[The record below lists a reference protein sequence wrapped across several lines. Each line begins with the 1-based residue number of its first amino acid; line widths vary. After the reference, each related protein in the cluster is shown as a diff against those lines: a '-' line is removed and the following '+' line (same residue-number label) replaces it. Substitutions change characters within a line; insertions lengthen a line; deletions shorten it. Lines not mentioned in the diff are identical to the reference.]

1 MNTDIRISVSAISHP
16 KIIKLMR
23 KCGDIAFFNLI
34 RLWTF
39 TAQNKPSGD
48 LDNMDDDDIEIA
60 ADWHGESGAF
70 VAALLELR
78 LLEQADG
85 GCYVVHDWA
94 EHNGYASYA
103 EQRSERARNA
113 ANKRWKTQFNADE
126 HMLTDAKSN
135 ATSINEHMLND
146 ASSNAPSPSPSPAPL
161 ALEDT
166 SLRSVSSCPELP
178 AGASGPQQVEPK
190 PKPEIID
197 QPSPAILAFPL
208 AKKGETFPV
217 TQSDIDE
224 WQESFPGVDVLME
237 LRHCLQWSRDNPA
250 RRKTRAGIR
259 RHITGWLA
267 KQQDRARG
275 QPHIPPAGQRQMPD
289 GYPVPRTVRDAITI
303 QQDMEAKRLLAKK
316 LRERGVK
323 DESGNGDSGNGAG
336 RADHAQ
342 PQIGAG
348 PVQ

>member
-1 MNTDIRISVSAISHP
+1 MTIP
-16 KIIKLMR
+16 
-23 KCGDIAFFNLI
+23 
-34 RLWTF
+34 
-39 TAQNKPSGD
+39 
-48 LDNMDDDDIEIA
+48 
-60 ADWHGESGAF
+60 
-70 VAALLELR
+70 
-78 LLEQADG
+78 
-85 GCYVVHDWA
+85 
-94 EHNGYASYA
+94 
-103 EQRSERARNA
+103 ERH
-113 ANKRWKTQFNADE
+113 E
-126 HMLTDAKSN
+126 
-135 ATSINEHMLND
+135 
-146 ASSNAPSPSPSPAPL
+146 P
-161 ALEDT
+161 
-166 SLRSVSSCPELP
+166 
-178 AGASGPQQVEPK
+178 GVEP
-190 PKPEIID
+190 
-197 QPSPAILAFPL
+197 AVLAFPL

-224 WQESFPGVDVLME
+224 WQESFPGVDVLQE

-275 QPHIPPAGQRQMPD
+275 QPHMPPAGQRQMPD

-323 DESGNGDSGNGAG
+323 DESGNGDSGDGAG

>member
-1 MNTDIRISVSAISHP
+1 MIP
-16 KIIKLMR
+16 
-23 KCGDIAFFNLI
+23 
-34 RLWTF
+34 
-39 TAQNKPSGD
+39 
-48 LDNMDDDDIEIA
+48 
-60 ADWHGESGAF
+60 
-70 VAALLELR
+70 
-78 LLEQADG
+78 
-85 GCYVVHDWA
+85 
-94 EHNGYASYA
+94 
-103 EQRSERARNA
+103 ER
-113 ANKRWKTQFNADE
+113 
-126 HMLTDAKSN
+126 H
-135 ATSINEHMLND
+135 
-146 ASSNAPSPSPSPAPL
+146 
-161 ALEDT
+161 
-166 SLRSVSSCPELP
+166 
-178 AGASGPQQVEPK
+178 
-190 PKPEIID
+190 KPETE
-197 QPSPAILAFPL
+197 PAVLAFPL
-208 AKKGETFPV
+208 AKRGETFPV

-224 WQESFPGVDVLME
+224 WQESFPGVDVLQE

-275 QPHIPPAGQRQMPD
+275 QPHMPPAGQRQMPD

-323 DESGNGDSGNGAG
+323 DENGNGDSGDGAG

>member
-126 HMLTDAKSN
+126 HML
-135 ATSINEHMLND
+135 ND
-146 ASSNAPSPSPSPAPL
+146 ASSNAPSPSPSPALL

-178 AGASGPQQVEPK
+178 PGASGPQQEAREPD
-190 PKPEIID
+190 PETD
-197 QPSPAILAFPL
+197 AHPSPAILAFPL

-224 WQESFPGVDVLME
+224 WQESFPGVDVLQE

-267 KQQDRARG
+267 KCQNRTRG
-275 QPHIPPAGQRQMPD
+275 QPRMPPAGQRQMPD

-303 QQDMEAKRLLAKK
+303 QQDMESKRLLAKK
-316 LRERGVK
+316 LRERERGVK
-323 DESGNGDSGNGAG
+323 DESGNGDSGDGAG